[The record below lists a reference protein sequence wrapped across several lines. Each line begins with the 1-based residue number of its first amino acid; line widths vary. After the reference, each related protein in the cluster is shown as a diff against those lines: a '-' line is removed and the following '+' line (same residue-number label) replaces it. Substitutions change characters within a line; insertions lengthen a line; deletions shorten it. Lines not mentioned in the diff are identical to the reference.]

1 MNSLLN
7 DNYCVIMAGGI
18 GSRFWPWSRQNRP
31 KQFLDILGSGRS
43 MILETFDRFDTLVPE
58 DNVLVVTGKK
68 FEKMVLNELP
78 ALHPSQVLTEP
89 DRRNTAP
96 AIAYAAYKIAS
107 INPDAVMIV
116 SPADQHI
123 TNIKAFRETLLGA
136 VAYVKEHNCLMTI
149 GIPPTYPAT
158 GYGYIELGEEA
169 KATGVGPI
177 VRFKEKPCEEEAV
190 QLLATGN
197 YVWNSGMFV
206 WRVRDIIS
214 ALEKYLPEVAVHFA
228 EINVY
233 GQPGEI
239 DAVSRAFLACPSISI
254 DYGVMEVAD
263 NVACIQGTFDWD
275 DLGTWQSLQQ
285 HLEHHPTLCTP
296 ENTEGKG
303 KVLLEDSSRT
313 MVHQGVKHK
322 DIVVVGLEDYLIVDL
337 DDTLLIAPKKDDKRL
352 HQLLEKYA
360 KQLKKQ

>member
-18 GSRFWPWSRQNRP
+18 GSRFWPWSRHNRP
-31 KQFLDILGSGRS
+31 KQFLDIVGSGRS

-58 DNVLVVTGKK
+58 QNVLVVTGKK
-68 FEKMVLNELP
+68 FEKTVLNELP

-116 SPADQHI
+116 SPADHHI
-123 TNIKAFRETLLGA
+123 TGTKAFRETLLGA
-136 VAYVKEHNCLMTI
+136 VAYVKEHSCLMTI
-149 GIPPTYPAT
+149 GISPTFPAT
-158 GYGYIELGEEA
+158 GYGYIELGEET
-169 KATGVGPI
+169 KTKGIGPI
-177 VRFKEKPCEEEAV
+177 VRFKEKPNKEEAI
-190 QLLATGN
+190 QLVASGN

-206 WRVRDIIS
+206 WRVRDIIT

-233 GQPGEI
+233 GKPGEV
-239 DAVSRAFLACPSISI
+239 DAVARAFLACPSISI

-263 NVACIQGTFDWD
+263 NVACIQSSFDWD

-285 HLEHHPTLCTP
+285 HLEHHPTPCDA
-296 ENTEGKG
+296 EREDRG
-303 KVLLEDSSRT
+303 KVILEDSSHT
-313 MVHQGVKHK
+313 MVHQGIKHK
-322 DIVVVGLEDYLIVDL
+322 DIVVVGLEDYLVVDL
-337 DDTLLIAPKKDDKRL
+337 EDTLLIAPKKDEKRL
-352 HQLLEKYA
+352 QGLLDKYA
-360 KQLKKQ
+360 KELKK